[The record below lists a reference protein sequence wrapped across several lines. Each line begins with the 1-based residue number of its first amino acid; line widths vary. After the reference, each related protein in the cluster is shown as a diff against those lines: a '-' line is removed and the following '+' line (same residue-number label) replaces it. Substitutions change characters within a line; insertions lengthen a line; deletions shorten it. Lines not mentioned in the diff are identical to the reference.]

1 MAGIVLA
8 EVEVNQDGV
17 LVLTTD
23 TFQEGIESADFV
35 LVEFYAPWC
44 GHCKALAPEYAKA
57 AQTLASDHPEL
68 SVKLA
73 MVDATVETSLG
84 KDHAVRGYPTLKFF
98 RKGSSTDYSGGRK
111 AADIVSWI
119 VKKTGPPAIDLASA
133 EDLTAFMEKEEL
145 VVVGF
150 FESKESEAA
159 KVMLSLAVSM
169 DEVKFGI
176 SVEPAVREAQSVEK
190 DQVVVFRKFDEPKVV
205 YEGEMNEDDL
215 KEFISGASLPYIIEF
230 SDENAPKI
238 FGGAIKTHALF
249 FCKVDEAENML
260 AEFKKAA
267 QKMKGKAVFVYLDI
281 SKESNARVME
291 FFSLKAED
299 GIQFRVIKMAKEMQK
314 FKSEFTEFTE
324 GNFATFVQEVL
335 DGKVQRHLM
344 TEEVPEDW
352 DKEPV
357 KVLVGKNFEEI
368 ALDATKDVLVEF
380 YAPWCGHCKA
390 LAPIYDELGAH
401 FKDNENV
408 VIAKIDATKNEV
420 SLVDVQGFPT
430 LYLFKSE
437 DNKAIQ
443 YNGGRTLE
451 AMTAF
456 VETKGEVQKD
466 EEEDEEGEEDEGEEE
481 EEADDA
487 HDEL

>member
-1 MAGIVLA
+1 MG
-8 EVEVNQDGV
+8 
-17 LVLTTD
+17 
-23 TFQEGIESADFV
+23 
-35 LVEFYAPWC
+35 
-44 GHCKALAPEYAKA
+44 
-57 AQTLASDHPEL
+57 
-68 SVKLA
+68 
-73 MVDATVETSLG
+73 
-84 KDHAVRGYPTLKFF
+84 
-98 RKGSSTDYSGGRK
+98 KGSSTDYSGGRK

-159 KVMLSLAVSM
+159 KVMLSLAQSM

-215 KEFISGASLPYIIEF
+215 KEFISGARLPYIIEF

-260 AEFKKAA
+260 AEFA
-267 QKMKGKAVFVYLDI
+267 
-281 SKESNARVME
+281 
-291 FFSLKAED
+291 
-299 GIQFRVIKMAKEMQK
+299 
-314 FKSEFTEFTE
+314 EFTE

>member
-1 MAGIVLA
+1 MG
-8 EVEVNQDGV
+8 
-17 LVLTTD
+17 
-23 TFQEGIESADFV
+23 
-35 LVEFYAPWC
+35 
-44 GHCKALAPEYAKA
+44 
-57 AQTLASDHPEL
+57 
-68 SVKLA
+68 
-73 MVDATVETSLG
+73 
-84 KDHAVRGYPTLKFF
+84 
-98 RKGSSTDYSGGRK
+98 
-111 AADIVSWI
+111 
-119 VKKTGPPAIDLASA
+119 
-133 EDLTAFMEKEEL
+133 
-145 VVVGF
+145 
-150 FESKESEAA
+150 
-159 KVMLSLAVSM
+159 
-169 DEVKFGI
+169 
-176 SVEPAVREAQSVEK
+176 
-190 DQVVVFRKFDEPKVV
+190 
-205 YEGEMNEDDL
+205 
-215 KEFISGASLPYIIEF
+215 
-230 SDENAPKI
+230 
-238 FGGAIKTHALF
+238 
-249 FCKVDEAENML
+249 
-260 AEFKKAA
+260 
-267 QKMKGKAVFVYLDI
+267 KGKAGFVYLDI

-299 GIQFRVIKMAKEMQK
+299 GIRFRVIKMAKEMQK

-335 DGKVQRHLM
+335 GCKGQRHLM
-344 TEEVPEDW
+344 TEDIPEDW

-487 HDEL
+487 HDELETLKEIVLLLLLRTTSFISLNKYWYFCLVCNENVIICSPCPKNCKNVIKVL